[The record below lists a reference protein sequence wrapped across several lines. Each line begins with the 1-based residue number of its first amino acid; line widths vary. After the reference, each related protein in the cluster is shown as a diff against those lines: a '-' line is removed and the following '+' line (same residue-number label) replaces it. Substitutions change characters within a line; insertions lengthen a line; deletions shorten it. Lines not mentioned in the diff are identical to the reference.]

1 MNQNDYLAHY
11 GVRGMR
17 WGVRRYQNYDGSYT
31 REGLRRYNESERYY
45 NEQLDKVKSTKELM
59 KESTG
64 SDKEALRSR
73 LQKEKGEL
81 KIRKNDLKAD
91 YKQLK
96 KDMASDKGK
105 ALYQQ
110 GKTITT
116 NRKIQAAAVVAPY
129 LVTKAANLAI
139 SKAFVDGKMNDST
152 ARITSHAIAIGS
164 SIVSDIVIGK
174 KYIENRNMASYIYRG
189 SRPKHN
195 SR

>member
-45 NEQLDKVKSTKELM
+45 NEQLDKVKSTKKLM

-96 KDMASDKGK
+96 KDKASDKGK

-152 ARITSHAIAIGS
+152 ARIASHAIAIGS